1 MATDKIALTSSMRSN
16 LLSLKNTQSLLD
28 KTQDRLSTG
37 YKVNS
42 AMDNPSSYF
51 TAQSLNSRADDL
63 STLLDSIGQAISTL
77 EVADEGITTLQ
88 EFVEQAKSIANSAR
102 DTANVASKAV
112 SENVTFNSTT
122 AKTDLLT
129 DMVANAAAGDNFTI
143 RLGDATTMEGTS
155 NVSADQTLEQI
166 GIAANGVVEMIVG
179 DKTYEFT
186 FTAAKSGITDATVDE
201 TTGVTKQSF
210 GIDTTLEDFMSEV
223 VYTVGRKVLNAE
235 VKEGKLT
242 FNTLDNS
249 SLVIRSTAGFDSGKT
264 ATAAT
269 IATATTAK
277 FAKGDN
283 TNNTS
288 VTGASIDITVNGQVQ
303 KVDISEFID
312 PKTGALV
319 AGTDTGAT
327 TLKAVVEKINSTL
340 GSEGIV
346 AQVNQD
352 GTTLEIYNSN
362 NTGTKPTVAVTE
374 GALSGGD
381 DAIRID
387 ANAAVTEGAAKTSTN
402 FNKVFGFDEGYTVTI
417 TEGMTVEQFRQAVDG
432 LEGISADFDS
442 KGHLVISGEQG
453 DDMVIADSGDG
464 NFIRSLLGG
473 NVVSATN
480 GSNERAK
487 YAEQFDGVLDQIDQL
502 VQDTSY
508 KGINL
513 LNGDDLTVVFNESR
527 TSTLELKG
535 VTFNSTGLGFTASE
549 AEWKDNANIDKSL
562 DQITKATS
570 LLRAQAS
577 EFGQNLSTVQIREDF
592 TENMINNLQTGAD
605 KLTLADMNEEA
616 ANMLA
621 LQTRQQLGV
630 NSLSMASQAAQS
642 VLQLF

>member
-16 LLSLKNTQSLLD
+16 LLSLKNTQKLLD
-28 KTQDRLSTG
+28 TTQDRLSTG

-143 RLGDATTMEGTS
+143 RLGDATTMEGTA

-166 GIAANGVVEMIVG
+166 GIAEDGKVEMIVG

-186 FTAAKSGITDATVDE
+186 FTAAASGITDAAVDGA
-201 TTGVTKQSF
+201 TGVTKQSF

-249 SLVIRSTAGFDSGKT
+249 SLVIRSTGDFASGKT
-264 ATAAT
+264 AAAAT

-277 FAKGDN
+277 FAAGAN
-283 TNNTS
+283 SNNTS
-288 VTGASIDITVNGQVQ
+288 VTGASIDITVNSQVQ

-312 PKTGALV
+312 PTTGALK
-319 AGTDTGAT
+319 AGTDTGVT

-346 AQVNQD
+346 AQVN

-362 NTGTKPTVAVTE
+362 NTGTKPTVAVTN

-381 DAIRID
+381 DSTAITAD
-387 ANAAVTEGAAKTSTN
+387 AAVTEGDATISTN

-417 TEGMTVEQFRQAVDG
+417 TDGMTVEQFRQAVDG

-453 DDMVIADSGDG
+453 DDMVLADSGSS
-464 NFIRSLLGG
+464 NFIKSLLGD

-535 VTFNSTGLGFTASE
+535 VTFNSTGLGFTTSE
-549 AEWKDNANIDKSL
+549 AEWKDNASIDKSL

>member
-16 LLSLKNTQSLLD
+16 LLSLKNTQDLLD

-112 SENVTFNSTT
+112 SENVTFNSAT

-166 GIAANGVVEMIVG
+166 GIDEDGVIEMIVG

-186 FTAAKSGITDATVDE
+186 FTAAASGITDATVDE

-249 SLVIRSTAGFDSGKT
+249 SLVIRSTADFDSGKT
-264 ATAAT
+264 AQAAA
-269 IATATTAK
+269 INGATTAK
-277 FAKGDN
+277 FASGDA
-283 TNNTS
+283 TGATS
-288 VTGASIDITVNGQVQ
+288 VSGASIDITVNGQVQ

-312 PKTGALV
+312 PTTGALV
-319 AGTDTGAT
+319 AGGDTGAT

-346 AQVNQD
+346 AQVK
-352 GTTLEIYNSN
+352 GTNLEIYNKN
-362 NTGTKPTVAVTE
+362 NTATKPTVALTKGVINGGTGGNVT
-374 GALSGGD
+374 A
-381 DAIRID
+381 DASV
-387 ANAAVTEGAAKTSTN
+387 ATAAAAAAVSTN

-442 KGHLVISGEQG
+442 KGHMVISGEQG
-453 DDMVIADSGDG
+453 DDMVLADSGDG

>member
-16 LLSLKNTQSLLD
+16 LLSLKNTQKLLD
-28 KTQDRLSTG
+28 TTQDRLSTG

-77 EVADEGITTLQ
+77 EVADKGITTLQ
-88 EFVEQAKSIANSAR
+88 DFVEQAKSIANSAR
-102 DTANVASKAV
+102 DTANVASKAT
-112 SENVTFNSTT
+112 SDNVTFNSAT
-122 AKTDLLT
+122 AKTDKLT
-129 DMVANAAAGDNFTI
+129 DVMANVQAGDKFTI
-143 RLGDATTMEGTS
+143 RLGDATKMEASS
-155 NVSADQTLEQI
+155 NVSKDQTLEQI
-166 GIAANGVVEMIVG
+166 GIKENAKIEMIVG
-179 DKTYEFT
+179 NKMYEFT
-186 FTAAKSGITDATVDE
+186 FGADGTTAEAAAPDASGV
-201 TTGVTKQSF
+201 VKQTI
-210 GIDTTLEDFMSEV
+210 GIDETLEDFMSEV

-235 VKEGKLT
+235 VKEGKLS
-242 FNTLDNS
+242 FNTMDNS
-249 SLVIRSTAGFDSGKT
+249 SLVIRSTADFDSGKMQAGATVALT
-264 ATAAT
+264 ADKNLTVGGKT
-269 IATATTAK
+269 IAIGAADTFADEAKTKDVVEAINNELADTTIKAVYGGAPGKVDFYDTTGAAINPANIKMDTTPSTAK
-277 FAKGDN
+277 DMP
-283 TNNTS
+283 
-288 VTGASIDITVNGQVQ
+288 VQ
-303 KVDISEFID
+303 
-312 PKTGALV
+312 
-319 AGTDTGAT
+319 
-327 TLKAVVEKINSTL
+327 
-340 GSEGIV
+340 
-346 AQVNQD
+346 
-352 GTTLEIYNSN
+352 
-362 NTGTKPTVAVTE
+362 
-374 GALSGGD
+374 
-381 DAIRID
+381 
-387 ANAAVTEGAAKTSTN
+387 TN

-417 TEGMTVEQFRQAVDG
+417 TDGMTVEQFRQAIDG
-432 LEGISADFDS
+432 LEGVSADFDS
-442 KGHLVISGEQG
+442 KGHMVISGEQG
-453 DDMVIADSGDG
+453 DDMVLADVSGED
-464 NFIRSLLGG
+464 NNVVKSLLGSDIY
-473 NVVSATN
+473 SATN

-487 YAEQFDGVLDQIDQL
+487 YAKQFDAVLDQINQL

-513 LNGDDLTVVFNESR
+513 LNGDDLTVVFNETR

-535 VTFNSTGLGFTASE
+535 VTFNSTGLGFTTSE
-549 AEWKDNANIDKSL
+549 AEWKDNASIDKSL

>member
-155 NVSADQTLEQI
+155 NVSADQTLQEI
-166 GIAANGVVEMIVG
+166 GIAENGVVEMIVG

-186 FTAAKSGITDATVDE
+186 FTAAASGITDATVDE

-210 GIDTTLEDFMSEV
+210 GIGTTLEDFMSEV

-277 FAKGDN
+277 FAAGAN
-283 TNNTS
+283 SNNTS
-288 VTGASIDITVNGQVQ
+288 VTGASINITVNGQVQ

-312 PKTGALV
+312 PRTGALV

-346 AQVNQD
+346 AQVN

-362 NTGTKPTVAVTE
+362 NTGTKPTVAVSE
-374 GALSGGD
+374 GVLSGGD
-381 DAIRID
+381 DATAIT
-387 ANAAVTEGAAKTSTN
+387 ANAAVTEGAAKISTN
-402 FNKVFGFDEGYTVTI
+402 FNKVFGFDEGYSVTI
-417 TEGMTVEQFRQAVDG
+417 SEGMTVEQFRQAVDG

>member
-16 LLSLKNTQSLLD
+16 LLSLKNTQDLLD

-166 GIAANGVVEMIVG
+166 GIAEDGVVEMIVG

-186 FTAAKSGITDATVDE
+186 FTAAASGITDATVDE

-249 SLVIRSTAGFDSGKT
+249 SLVIRSTADFDSGKT
-264 ATAAT
+264 AQAAA
-269 IATATTAK
+269 INGATTAK
-277 FAKGDN
+277 FASGDA
-283 TNNTS
+283 TGATS
-288 VTGASIDITVNGQVQ
+288 VSGASIDITVNGQVQ

-312 PKTGALV
+312 PTTGALV
-319 AGTDTGAT
+319 AGGDTGAT

-346 AQVNQD
+346 AQVK
-352 GTTLEIYNSN
+352 GTNLEIYNKN
-362 NTGTKPTVAVTE
+362 NTATKPTVALTKGVINGGTGGNVT
-374 GALSGGD
+374 A
-381 DAIRID
+381 DASV
-387 ANAAVTEGAAKTSTN
+387 ATAAAAAAVSTN

-442 KGHLVISGEQG
+442 KGHMVISGEQG
-453 DDMVIADSGDG
+453 DDMVLADSGDG

-605 KLTLADMNEEA
+605 KLTLADMNEET

>member
-16 LLSLKNTQSLLD
+16 LLSLKNTQDLLD

-112 SENVTFNSTT
+112 SENVTFNSAT

-143 RLGDATTMEGTS
+143 RLGDATTMEGTA

-166 GIAANGVVEMIVG
+166 GIDEDGVIEMIVG

-186 FTAAKSGITDATVDE
+186 FTAAASGITDATVDE

-210 GIDTTLEDFMSEV
+210 GIGTTLEDFMSEV

-277 FAKGDN
+277 FAAGAN

-288 VTGASIDITVNGQVQ
+288 VTGASINITVNGQVQ

-312 PKTGALV
+312 PTTGALK

-327 TLKAVVEKINSTL
+327 SLKAVVEKINSTL

-346 AQVNQD
+346 AQVN

-374 GALSGGD
+374 GVLSGGN
-381 DAIRID
+381 DAAAIT
-387 ANAAVTEGAAKTSTN
+387 ANAAVTEGKAKTSTN

-513 LNGDDLTVVFNESR
+513 LYGDDLTVVFNESR

>member
-112 SENVTFNSTT
+112 SENVTFNSAT

-166 GIAANGVVEMIVG
+166 GIAADGVVEMIVG

-186 FTAAKSGITDATVDE
+186 FTAKKSGITDATVDE

-269 IATATTAK
+269 IAMATTAK
-277 FAKGDN
+277 FAKGAN
-283 TNNTS
+283 SNNTS

-312 PKTGALV
+312 PTTGALV
-319 AGTDTGAT
+319 AGDTGAT
-327 TLKAVVEKINSTL
+327 SLKAVVEKINSTL

-346 AQVNQD
+346 AQVNED

-362 NTGTKPTVAVTE
+362 NTGTKPTVAVTN

-381 DAIRID
+381 NGTAIT
-387 ANAAVTEGAAKTSTN
+387 ANAAVTEGAAKISSTN

-417 TEGMTVEQFRQAVDG
+417 TEGMTVEEFRQAVDG

-442 KGHLVISGEQG
+442 KGHMVISGEQG
-453 DDMVIADSGDG
+453 DDMVLADSGDG

>member
-1 MATDKIALTSSMRSN
+1 
-16 LLSLKNTQSLLD
+16 
-28 KTQDRLSTG
+28 
-37 YKVNS
+37 
-42 AMDNPSSYF
+42 MDNPSSYF

-102 DTANVASKAV
+102 DTANVASKVV
-112 SENVTFNSTT
+112 SEDVTFNTTT
-122 AKTDLLT
+122 AKTDLVT
-129 DMVANAAAGDNFTI
+129 DLVANAAAGDSFTI
-143 RLGDATTMEGTS
+143 RLGDATTVTGTA
-155 NVSADQTLEQI
+155 NVAADQTLEAI
-166 GIAANGVVEMIVG
+166 GLAEDSSVEMIVG
-179 DKTYEFT
+179 DKMYKFS
-186 FTAAKSGITDATVDE
+186 FTDADTGISSSSYDE
-201 TTGVTKQSF
+201 TTGVTSQSF
-210 GIDTTLEDFMSEV
+210 GIDTTLEEFMSEV
-223 VYTVGRKVLNAE
+223 VYTVGRNVLSAE
-235 VKEGKLT
+235 VVEGKLT
-242 FNTLDNS
+242 FKTLDNS
-249 SLVIRSTAGFDSGKT
+249 SLVVRSPADGGIDSGKT
-264 ATAAT
+264 AKAAA
-269 IATATTAK
+269 IETATTSI
-277 FAKGDN
+277 FANG
-283 TNNTS
+283 TNSDGTAVS
-288 VTGASIDITVNGQVQ
+288 GASIDITVGGQVN

-312 PKTGALV
+312 PTTGALV
-319 AGTDTGAT
+319 AGGDTGAT

-346 AQVNQD
+346 AQVNEN

-362 NTGTKPTVAVTE
+362 NTGTKPTVAVTN
-374 GALSGGD
+374 GVLSGGD
-381 DAIRID
+381 DAAPIT
-387 ANAAVTEGAAKTSTN
+387 ANAAVTEGDAKISTN
-402 FNKVFGFDEGYTVTI
+402 FNKVFGFDEGYSVTI
-417 TEGMTVEQFRQAVDG
+417 TEGMTVEQFRQAVDA

-442 KGHLVISGEQG
+442 KGHMVISGEQG
-453 DDMVIADSGDG
+453 DDMVLADSGDG